1 MNRREFIS
9 WVGVGSI
16 VSSLPIA
23 IAACAPQEQNSQSAS
38 ATGQESA
45 SASASPAASPR
56 ADGFLAVGT
65 VADLSKNGQIADEK
79 SPIGNLLV
87 IQDPANTSQVIA
99 VNPTCPHAGCTV
111 AWKKDETA
119 FACPCHGSKFASS
132 GAVQQGPADKP
143 LATYVTKIDGGS
155 ILVKGS

>member
-9 WVGVGSI
+9 WVGVSGI

-23 IAACAPQEQNSQSAS
+23 IAACTPKEEAQSPDATGSSAMGQGSPSAS
-38 ATGQESA
+38 A
-45 SASASPAASPR
+45 PPR

-65 VADLSKNGQIADEK
+65 MADLSKNGQIANEK
-79 SPIGNLLV
+79 SAVGNLLV
-87 IQDPANTSQVIA
+87 IADPTNPSQVIA
-99 VNPTCPHAGCTV
+99 INPTCPHAGCTV

-119 FACPCHGSKFASS
+119 FACPCHGSKFTSS

-143 LATYVTKIDGGS
+143 LTPYTTKLEGDL
-155 ILVKGS
+155 ILVKGT